1 MIICYGEIL
10 LDQFESTNKKT
21 QYVGG
26 APFNV
31 FYQIHKMGVPSL
43 FVGNISD
50 DKEGKVIQK
59 FFKDNKLDTK
69 GLSII
74 KDKKTTTAKVTLSN
88 GERTF
93 SLNRNNVADN
103 CFSDDTL
110 DFISLGNIIHVGSF
124 LLETNESR
132 LFLDKII
139 DYSKKQNKTLSF
151 DLNYREDLFSSKE
164 EALSIYEKYYP
175 QFDIVKM
182 SLDELKL
189 ITEKEDIEEA
199 LSKLKMGLEVYLIT
213 LGKEG
218 SIAYYKNK
226 IVKVESIKQHVVDTT
241 GAGDAFMGAFLANID
256 TIGLNETLFI
266 PSLLKST
273 LKFSNI
279 AGALT
284 TRKYG
289 AIPSIPSYKEIN
301 EVLEKNTKF

>member
-10 LDQFESTNKKT
+10 LDQFESLNKKT

-31 FYQIHKMGVPSL
+31 FYQIHKMGTPSL
-43 FVGNISD
+43 FVGNIAD
-50 DKEGKVIQK
+50 DKEGRIIQK
-59 FFKDNKLDTK
+59 FFKDNNLDTK

-74 KDKKTTTAKVTLSN
+74 KDKKTTVAKVTLNN

-93 SLNRNNVADN
+93 SLRRDNVADN
-103 CFSDDTL
+103 CFNEDAL
-110 DFISLGNIIHVGSF
+110 DFISLGNIVHVGSF
-124 LLETNESR
+124 LLENNESR
-132 LFLDKII
+132 TFLDKII

-151 DLNYREDLFSSKE
+151 DLNYRDDIFSSKE

-175 QFDIVKM
+175 QFDIVKL
-182 SLDELKL
+182 SIDELKL
-189 ITEKEDIEEA
+189 ITKVDDIEEA
-199 LSKLKMGLEVYLIT
+199 LTKLKPGPELYLIT

-218 SIAYYKNK
+218 SMAYYKNK
-226 IVKVESIKQHVVDTT
+226 IVKVDSIKQHSVDTT
-241 GAGDAFMGAFLANID
+241 GAGDAFMGAFLSNID

-289 AIPSIPSYKEIN
+289 AIPSIPTYKEIN